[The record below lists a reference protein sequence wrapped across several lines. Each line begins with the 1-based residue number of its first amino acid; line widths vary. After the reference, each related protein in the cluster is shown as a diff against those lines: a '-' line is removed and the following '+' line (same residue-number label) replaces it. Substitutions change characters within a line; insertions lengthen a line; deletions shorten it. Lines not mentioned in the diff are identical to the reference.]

1 MLTLQR
7 RHSTK
12 CPHKKKGPDYLKC
25 RCPVRVCGMVEGK
38 RLRVSLKTR
47 DLRRAARRLAEM
59 EQQPF
64 VRARKRLS
72 AAMEA
77 FHAVQEGRA
86 DETRRKYTRLLNYLA
101 DYCARHSMEYLDQV
115 SVEALDGYSRGRAK
129 ENWTWLKELE
139 LLRQFFNFC
148 IDREW
153 TTKNPAKK
161 LRRPQLLEAND
172 VQPYTREEIIRIIA
186 ACDGM
191 GRASY
196 ERLRA
201 RAMVLLLRYTGMR
214 ISDVVT
220 LSREHIQGNRLEK
233 RAIKNRRWIRVEL
246 PAVVLEALERLP
258 QPKAAPED
266 GALFFSSGKASLRS
280 LVKGA
285 QRTLSAVFQRAQV
298 KGAHAHRFRHTLAS
312 EILAKGGTIE
322 DAASILG
329 DSPATIRRHYAKWTP
344 EYQVRQDSILRMV
357 HGTNLAQLEE
367 QAPTC

>member
-1 MLTLQR
+1 
-7 RHSTK
+7 
-12 CPHKKKGPDYLKC
+12 
-25 RCPVRVCGMVEGK
+25 MVDGK

-72 AAMEA
+72 AAIEA
-77 FHAVQEGRA
+77 FHAVQDGRA

-101 DYCARHSMEYLDQV
+101 DYCARHSIEYLDQL

-172 VQPYTREEIIRIIA
+172 VVPYTREEIVKMIA
-186 ACDGM
+186 ACDRIGK
-191 GRASY
+191 ASY

-201 RAMVLLLRYTGMR
+201 RAMVLVMRFVGLR

-220 LSREHIQGNRLEK
+220 LSKEHLRGNHLEK
-233 RAIKNRRWIRVEL
+233 RAVKNRRWIRVEL

-258 QPKAAPED
+258 HPKAAPED
-266 GALFFSSGKASLRS
+266 SKLFFSSGKASLRS
-280 LVKGA
+280 SVKGA
-285 QRTLSAVFQRAQV
+285 QRTLAAVFKRAGV
-298 KGAHAHRFRHTLAS
+298 ERAHAHRFRHSLAS
-312 EILAKGGTIE
+312 EILGKGGTIE

-344 EYQVRQDSILRMV
+344 EYQSRQDSILRMV
-357 HGTNLAQLEE
+357 HGTDLTQAEE
-367 QAPTC
+367 RAVTC

>member
-1 MLTLQR
+1 ME
-7 RHSTK
+7 
-12 CPHKKKGPDYLKC
+12 D
-25 RCPVRVCGMVEGK
+25 GK

-59 EQQPF
+59 EQQSF

-72 AAMEA
+72 AAIEA
-77 FHAVQEGRA
+77 FHAVEGGRA
-86 DETRRKYTRLLNYLA
+86 EETRRKYTRLLNYLA
-101 DYCARHSMEYLDQV
+101 DYCTRHSIEYLDQV

-161 LRRPQLLEAND
+161 LRRPQLFEAND
-172 VQPYTREEIIRIIA
+172 VEPYSREEIVRIIA
-186 ACDGM
+186 ACDGI
-191 GRASY
+191 GRSSY

-201 RAMVLLLRYTGMR
+201 RAMVLVLRYAGLR

-220 LSREHIQGNRLEK
+220 LGREHILGNRLEK
-233 RAIKNRRWIRVEL
+233 RAVKNRRWIRVEL
-246 PAVVLEALERLP
+246 PAVVVEALERLP

-266 GALFFSSGKASLRS
+266 GTLYFSSGKASLRS

-285 QRTLSAVFQRAQV
+285 QRTLVAVFKRAGV
-298 KGAHAHRFRHTLAS
+298 ERAHAHRFRHTLAS

-322 DAASILG
+322 DAAGILG

-357 HGTNLAQLEE
+357 HDTNLAQPKE